1 MTDLENVL
9 IKCAKGE
16 KVNRNDE
23 CALFYSLEKIF
34 GEENVLTEINLDNE
48 KDYYFGCAIRQ
59 NGKWKVYNLIGT
71 GGVVVKFGKR
81 FALCVKAG

>member
-1 MTDLENVL
+1 MTDLGNVL
-9 IKCAKGE
+9 IKCARGK
-16 KVNRNDE
+16 KVDRNDE
-23 CALFYSLEKIF
+23 CTLFHLLEKIY
-34 GEENVLTEINLDNE
+34 GGENVLTEIKLDDE
-48 KDYYFGCAIRQ
+48 ETYYFGCAIRQ